1 VIVLAVESATGVAEV
16 AVLEAGHLRGEATA
30 PPGRPHAAALLPA
43 VEAALAEAG
52 CSLEDVEAFA
62 VSIGPGSFT
71 GLRIGLA
78 TVKAFALG
86 GDRPAAAVPT
96 LAALAWPLRPRG
108 GGEVGILA
116 CLDARRGERYAAGYR
131 GSEAGLAP
139 WIPESVWR
147 PEELAERVAERPGG
161 QGESLW
167 LVGEALEEVQ
177 GALETAAR
185 GRAMP
190 ARRPAP
196 PGSERPRARAVGELG
211 LRMLER
217 GEGRPARDLVP
228 RYLRRAEAEVRRTG
242 RSLEASGEEDPAG
255 GVL

>member
-1 VIVLAVESATGVAEV
+1 VIVLAVESATAVAEV
-16 AVLEAGHLRGEATA
+16 AVLEAGRLRGEATA

-52 CSLEDVEAFA
+52 CRLEDVEAFA

-78 TVKAFALG
+78 TVKAFVLG
-86 GDRPAAAVPT
+86 DDRPAAAVPT

-116 CLDARRGERYAAGYR
+116 CLDARRGELYAAGYR
-131 GSEAGLAP
+131 GSQAGLAP

-147 PEELAERVAERPGG
+147 PEELAKRAAERFAG
-161 QGESLW
+161 QDESLW
-167 LVGEALEEVQ
+167 LVGEALEEVEA
-177 GALETAAR
+177 ALREGGGTALVHR
-185 GRAMP
+185 
-190 ARRPAP
+190 AP

-211 LRMLER
+211 LRMLGR
-217 GEGRPARDLVP
+217 GEGGPARHLVP
-228 RYLRRAEAEVRRTG
+228 RYLRRAEAEARRTG
-242 RSLEASGEEDPAG
+242 RALEASGEEDPAG